1 MPADMTRK
9 FPRPQGHHTVTPGFA
24 VASAGKVIE
33 FLERAFG
40 GKVVERYDGP
50 NGVVFHAEVLLGD
63 SVVMLGSGPPGQPE
77 MPASLSYYVDTGEQV
92 DATYRRALDAGA
104 KAVTE
109 PKTQFY
115 GYRSACVRDVGG
127 NKWTICAV
135 VEQVAPEEL
144 ERRMKEMTP

>member
-9 FPRPQGHHTVTPGFA
+9 LPRPQGHHTVTPGFA
-24 VASAGKVIE
+24 VAQAGKVIA

-63 SVVMLGSGPPGQPE
+63 SVVMLGSGQPGQPE

-104 KAVTE
+104 KSLAE
-109 PKTQFY
+109 PKNQFY
-115 GYRSACVRDVGG
+115 GYRSACVQDVGG

-135 VEQVAPEEL
+135 VEQVSPEEL